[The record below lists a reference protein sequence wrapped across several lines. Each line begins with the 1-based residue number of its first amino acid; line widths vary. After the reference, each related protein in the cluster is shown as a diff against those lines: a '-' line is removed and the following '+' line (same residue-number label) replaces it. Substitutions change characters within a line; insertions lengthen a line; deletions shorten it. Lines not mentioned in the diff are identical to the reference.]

1 MKSLTQ
7 QYMHE
12 AAETLPKVRK
22 EFADANSMN
31 ASLCERGFASG
42 VELTI
47 KAYEFEMTGKVTHTH
62 SITAICQSCGLWG
75 VLPSDLQ
82 STVQEWAPF
91 DPNVR
96 YADTR
101 QNYTLVHSTTAEKFD
116 RMTTKALELHSF
128 VTSLL
133 K

>member
-12 AAETLPKVRK
+12 AGETLPKVRK

-31 ASLCERGFASG
+31 ASLCERGFAHG

-47 KAYEFEMTGKVTHTH
+47 KAYEFEITGKITHTH
-62 SITAICQSCGLWG
+62 SLTDICQSCGLWG
-75 VLPSDLQ
+75 VLPPDLQ
-82 STVQEWAPF
+82 LTVQEWAPF

-96 YADTR
+96 YPDTK
-101 QNYTLVHSTTAEKFD
+101 Q
-116 RMTTKALELHSF
+116 
-128 VTSLL
+128 
-133 K
+133 